1 MRLLRTRDCWR
12 PHRGRRAA
20 SGWIFSAVFLVGF
33 SVTAQQTPGPDPE
46 ARVSLDL
53 KDAKVANVVSLLGAA
68 AGIQTVVDPDVSCA
82 LTLKLR
88 EARWQQALESSLKA
102 CRLGYEGLSAVLRV
116 APLQRLA
123 DEAAAKRRVEEAR
136 EPNRNTAISIF
147 RLSHARAAEIAPLL
161 KRYVSP
167 RGQVSYDA
175 RTNTLI
181 VVD

>member
-1 MRLLRTRDCWR
+1 MALVT
-12 PHRGRRAA
+12 RGRAQLP
-20 SGWIFSAVFLVGF
+20 SGWIFSAVFLAVF
-33 SVTAQQTPGPDPE
+33 SVTAQETPAPDPE
-46 ARVSLDL
+46 TRVSLDL
-53 KDAKVANVVSLLGAA
+53 KDAKVGDVVSLLGAV

-88 EARWQQALESSLKA
+88 EARWQQALEASLKA
-102 CRLGYEGLSAVLRV
+102 CRLGHEGLSAVLRV

-123 DEAAAKRRVEEAR
+123 DEAAARRRVAEAR
-136 EPNRNTAISIF
+136 EPNRKTAISIF

>member
-12 PHRGRRAA
+12 SHRRSRAA
-20 SGWIFSAVFLVGF
+20 SGWIFSAVFLGGF
-33 SVTAQQTPGPDPE
+33 SATAQEPPPDPE

-68 AGIQTVVDPDVSCA
+68 AGVQTVVDPDVSCI

-123 DEAAAKRRVEEAR
+123 DEAAAKRRIEEAR
-136 EPNRNTAISIF
+136 EPNRKTAISIF